1 MYGSLSIEKKMNFK
15 DIFILLAL
23 ISLASTL
30 PLEPGQP
37 GGPWTSEEID
47 IVRDK
52 VSNKVRLRI
61 FNLFDWIYF
70 VTRSVFEHSNI
81 LV

>member
-1 MYGSLSIEKKMNFK
+1 MKFRYIY
-15 DIFILLAL
+15 IFLAL
-23 ISLASTL
+23 ISSALTL

-52 VSNKVRLRI
+52 VSNKLQLRI
-61 FNLFDWIYF
+61 LNLF
-70 VTRSVFEHSNI
+70 
-81 LV
+81 